1 MHARLFTLAL
11 VATALA
17 APPALADAPRLHHV
31 PVAELPPGSIA
42 LIAATIDHGWDGRV
56 ELRYRT
62 LGDAEWHA
70 AVFDRVDGDRY
81 VATLPASAARP
92 PGLEYFIA
100 SPGHAHFAS
109 AEAPHRVYVFED
121 PDAALRARELAR
133 ADGRRARV
141 RLAAEL
147 VDFGTRT
154 ITDTRT
160 GAEHRVSD
168 RYYRLD
174 ADFSYRVLRFPLRA
188 LRFGF
193 TRLIG
198 TTPVTG
204 RGDGPCAERAADPC
218 ERAAGFRAGGW
229 AELRWRVTDVVGL
242 DTRAL
247 IQATPSGFGFGGR
260 AELRFG
266 DDFGSHVALGG
277 EAISEVGT
285 TAYVRLG
292 WDTVP
297 RLPMAATIELS
308 DYPSSHRD
316 PAVRLLYDL
325 SYDTGIGL
333 RVGGRVGY
341 QARDEGIGGA
351 TGGVHASLDF

>member
-1 MHARLFTLAL
+1 MHATATTLVLLASI
-11 VATALA
+11 ALA
-17 APPALADAPRLHHV
+17 RPARAETPRLHHV
-31 PVAELPPGSIA
+31 PVAELAPGA
-42 LIAATIDHGWDGRV
+42 AAEVAATIDRGWDGRV
-56 ELRYRT
+56 ELRYRA
-62 LGDAEWHA
+62 LGEARWHA
-70 AVFDRVDGDRY
+70 AVFERVDGDRY
-81 VATLPASAARP
+81 VATVPASAARP

-100 SPGHAHFAS
+100 SPGRAHFAS
-109 AEAPHRVYVFED
+109 AEAPHRVYVFAD
-121 PDAALRARELAR
+121 PDAALHARELER

-160 GAEHRVSD
+160 GTDHRVSD

-174 ADFSYRVLRFPLRA
+174 ADFSYRVLRFPLRG

-193 TRLIG
+193 TRLVG

-204 RGDGPCAERAADPC
+204 RGDGPCAEGGSDPC

-229 AELRWRVTDVVGL
+229 SELRWRLTDVVGL

-266 DDFGSHVALGG
+266 DDFGTHVALGG
-277 EAISEVGT
+277 EAISEVGSS
-285 TAYVRLG
+285 AYFRLG

-325 SYDTGIGL
+325 SYDTGVGL

-341 QARDEGIGGA
+341 QARDHGIGGPA
-351 TGGVHASLDF
+351 GGVHASLDF